1 MIAPIQET
9 DRAEFVGQLLDIF
22 EDFLEEKHIEI
33 ENPEKLEDENLE
45 DAAILYGSDY
55 NNLQTTVE
63 NTLIN
68 WQLLNTTTAPDTDA
82 ALLER
87 PLDTGLTFTEILSLA
102 RMIREDEMIPIEIES
117 ATGESTAMG
126 FIGKNAFERIN
137 FKKETL
143 SEPLGKILSDMSL
156 ETDDH
161 MYHVGAIQVFMSR

>member
-33 ENPEKLEDENLE
+33 ENPEKLED
-45 DAAILYGSDY
+45 AAILYGSDY
-55 NNLQTTVE
+55 NNLQTAVE

-87 PLDTGLTFTEILSLA
+87 PLDAGLTFTEILSLA

-143 SEPLGKILSDMSL
+143 SEPLGKVLSDTSL

>member
-33 ENPEKLEDENLE
+33 ENPEKLED
-45 DAAILYGSDY
+45 AAILYGSDY
-55 NNLQTTVE
+55 DNLQTTVE

-68 WQLLNTTTAPDTDA
+68 WQLLDTTTAPDADA

-87 PLDTGLTFTEILSLA
+87 PLDTGLTFTEVLSLA

-143 SEPLGKILSDMSL
+143 SEPLGKILSNMSL